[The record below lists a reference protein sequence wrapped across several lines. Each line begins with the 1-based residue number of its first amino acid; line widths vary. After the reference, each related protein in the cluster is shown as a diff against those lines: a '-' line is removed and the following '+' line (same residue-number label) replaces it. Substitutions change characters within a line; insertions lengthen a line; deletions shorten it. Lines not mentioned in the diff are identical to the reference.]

1 MSEIQLGRTTR
12 GMPRLEVRAKE
23 KMLEDAQQVD
33 RRVEAVL
40 AIGAL
45 PEAGREGKS
54 RTL

>member
-1 MSEIQLGRTTR
+1 LSEIQLGRTTR
-12 GMPRLEVRAKE
+12 GMPRLEVRAE
-23 KMLEDAQQVD
+23 AKMLEDAQQAD

-45 PEAGREGKS
+45 AEAGREGKS